1 MVEQEAPLRALIAA
15 ANTLEEQGQLQG
27 RGGGAA
33 GVRGLGEVGRLGW
46 WAGCVKK
53 GVFGWDWDCF
63 VYVHISER
71 GV

>member
-1 MVEQEAPLRALIAA
+1 M
-15 ANTLEEQGQLQG
+15 QGG
-27 RGGGAA
+27 GGGAA